1 MKANLLIFINIIKLS
16 AQNKVVFTIQAD
28 KLSAEISP
36 NMHFNNWFFKI
47 LFMKSISSFLFFVI
61 LCCLLSINS
70 IAQIPYLKKENGAA
84 SLIVNGKPFIVLG
97 AEMHNS
103 TGTDTSAVTAVMKQ
117 AKNLNMNTVLG
128 YAYWEMVE
136 PVEGKFNFDLV
147 DHLIKSA
154 EKENLKL
161 ILVWFGSWKST
172 TSSYAPEWV
181 KTNPKRFERYTLADK
196 TTLEILSPFCE
207 ENLKADTKAYVALM
221 KHLKGIDTK
230 HTVIMLQP
238 ENEPGTFSS
247 YCDFSP
253 KAVKAWQEN
262 VPAEVIDFLSR
273 NKGKLNNVLEK
284 SWAANGNK
292 TNGKWAELFGDVQGY
307 PHYAEELFM
316 AYNYSKYI
324 NLLAAEGRKVLD
336 LPSYCNG
343 WLYNKL
349 GNYPH
354 GTINPHVLDMYHAAG
369 NALDF
374 YSPNVYSLDYD
385 QLFTDYKNNGKILFI
400 PESILSP
407 AGVLYAVGEYDAIGF
422 APYGIDGWNPE
433 DKNQK
438 LLSEVNKTLQEM
450 QGVITS
456 RFNSNE
462 MKGLYQAPMA
472 RNKSIEIGDYI
483 LSVSSAESHR
493 FAIDFGKSLEEA
505 GKETISFPQLMG
517 IEVPEGIPQQEAKQ
531 QGPPP
536 NPFAGLPKDYGAA
549 IILLNSPDE
558 FYVIGYGLRID
569 FALKEGITFN
579 HLGYRSI
586 DKGYFKNNNFVATKR
601 WNGDELK
608 TVLPADEITV
618 LKVRLYRN

>member
-1 MKANLLIFINIIKLS
+1 MK
-16 AQNKVVFTIQAD
+16 
-28 KLSAEISP
+28 
-36 NMHFNNWFFKI
+36 KI
-47 LFMKSISSFLFFVI
+47 LFLLFISSIGFAQMPQ
-61 LCCLLSINS
+61 LSKAGN
-70 IAQIPYLKKENGAA
+70 QTKMM
-84 SLIVNGKPFIVLG
+84 VDGKPFLILG
-97 AEMHNS
+97 SEMHNS
-103 TGTDTSAVTAVMKQ
+103 TGTDTAAVTAVMKQ
-117 AKNLNMNTVLG
+117 AKAMNMNTVLG

-136 PVEGKFNFDLV
+136 PTEGKFNFDLV

-154 EKENLKL
+154 EKKNLKL

-181 KTNPKRFERYTLADK
+181 KTNPKRFERYALKDG
-196 TTLEILSPFCE
+196 TTLEILSPFCD

-221 KHLKGIDTK
+221 QHLKEIDKK

-247 YCDFSP
+247 YRDFSP
-253 KAVKAWQEN
+253 KAENTWNAN
-262 VPAEVIDFLSR
+262 VPNEVMDYLKN
-273 NKGKLNNVLEK
+273 NKTNLFPALEK

-307 PHYAEELFM
+307 PHYAEELFS
-316 AYNYSKYI
+316 AYFYSKFI
-324 NLLAAEGRKVLD
+324 NSLAAEGRKVLD

-349 GNYPH
+349 SYYPH

-369 NALDF
+369 KSIDF
-374 YSPNVYSLDYD
+374 YSPNVYSLEYD
-385 QLFTDYKNNGKILFI
+385 QLFSDYKAGGKTLFI

-407 AGVLYAVGEYDAIGF
+407 AGILYAIGEYDAIGF
-422 APYGIDGWNPE
+422 APYGIDGWTDE
-433 DKNQK
+433 K
-438 LLSEVNKTLQEM
+438 NKTLLTAVNHTLAEM
-450 QGVITS
+450 SSLITS
-456 RFNSNE
+456 KFNSTD
-462 MKGLYQAPMA
+462 MRGLYQAPMA

-493 FAIDFGKSLEEA
+493 FAIDFGKSLEKA

-517 IEVPEGIPQQEAKQ
+517 IEIPDGMPHQEEQKS
-531 QGPPP
+531 PPP
-536 NPFAGLPKDYGAA
+536 NPFAGLPKDYGSA
-549 IILLNSPDE
+549 IVIRNSDDE
-558 FYVIGYGLRID
+558 FYIVGYGLRID
-569 FALKEGITFN
+569 FSLKSTIQFN

-586 DKGYFKNNNFVATKR
+586 DKGYFKNNNFIATKR

>member
-1 MKANLLIFINIIKLS
+1 MK
-16 AQNKVVFTIQAD
+16 
-28 KLSAEISP
+28 
-36 NMHFNNWFFKI
+36 KI
-47 LFMKSISSFLFFVI
+47 LFLLFISSIGFAQMPQ
-61 LCCLLSINS
+61 LSKAGN
-70 IAQIPYLKKENGAA
+70 QTKMM
-84 SLIVNGKPFIVLG
+84 VDGKPFLILG
-97 AEMHNS
+97 SEMHNS
-103 TGTDTSAVTAVMKQ
+103 TGTDTAAVTAVMKQ
-117 AKNLNMNTVLG
+117 AKAMNMNTVLG

-136 PVEGKFNFDLV
+136 PTEGKFNFDLV

-154 EKENLKL
+154 EKKNLKL

-181 KTNPKRFERYTLADK
+181 KTNPKRFERYALKDG
-196 TTLEILSPFCE
+196 TTLEILSPFCD

-221 KHLKGIDTK
+221 QHLKEIDK
-230 HTVIMLQP
+230 IHTVIMLQP

-247 YCDFSP
+247 YRDFSP
-253 KAVKAWQEN
+253 KAENAWNAN
-262 VPAEVIDFLSR
+262 VPNEVIDYLKN
-273 NKGKLNNVLEK
+273 NKTNLFPALEK

-307 PHYAEELFM
+307 QHYAEELFS
-316 AYNYSKYI
+316 AYFYSKFI
-324 NLLAAEGRKVLD
+324 NSLAAEGRKVLD

-349 GNYPH
+349 SYYPH

-369 NALDF
+369 KSLDF
-374 YSPNVYSLDYD
+374 YSPNVYSLEYD
-385 QLFTDYKNNGKILFI
+385 QLFSDYKAGGKTLFI

-407 AGVLYAVGEYDAIGF
+407 AGILYAIGEYDAIGF
-422 APYGIDGWNPE
+422 APYGIDGWTDE
-433 DKNQK
+433 K
-438 LLSEVNKTLQEM
+438 NKTLLTAVNHTLAEM
-450 QGVITS
+450 SSLITS
-456 RFNSNE
+456 KFNSTD
-462 MKGLYQAPMA
+462 MRGLYQAPMA

-493 FAIDFGKSLEEA
+493 FAIDFGKSLEKA

-517 IEVPEGIPQQEAKQ
+517 IEVPEGMPHQEEQK
-531 QGPPP
+531 GPPP
-536 NPFAGLPKDYGAA
+536 NPFAGLPKDYGSA
-549 IILLNSPDE
+549 IIIMNSPDE
-558 FYVIGYGLRID
+558 FYIIGYGLRID
-569 FALKEGITFN
+569 FSLKSTIQVS

-586 DKGYFKNNNFVATKR
+586 DKGYFKNNNFIVTKS

>member
-1 MKANLLIFINIIKLS
+1 
-16 AQNKVVFTIQAD
+16 
-28 KLSAEISP
+28 
-36 NMHFNNWFFKI
+36 
-47 LFMKSISSFLFFVI
+47 MKSISISFFFAT
-61 LCCLLSINS
+61 LYCLLSIS
-70 IAQIPYLKKENGAA
+70 CVAQIPYLKKDNSATT
-84 SLIVNGKPFIVLG
+84 LMVDGKPFLILG
-97 AEMHNS
+97 SEMHNS
-103 TGTDTSAVTAVMKQ
+103 TGTDTAAVTAVMKQ
-117 AKNLNMNTVLG
+117 AKMLNMNTVLG

-136 PVEGKFNFDLV
+136 PSEGRFNFYLV

-154 EKENLKL
+154 EKEDLKL

-181 KTNPKRFERYTLADK
+181 KTNPKRFERYALADK

-221 KHLKGIDTK
+221 KHLKETDIK

-247 YCDFSP
+247 YRDFSP
-253 KAVKAWQEN
+253 KAEKAWNTN
-262 VPAEVIDFLSR
+262 VPNDVIDYLKN
-273 NKGKLNNVLEK
+273 NKANLFPALEK
-284 SWAANGNK
+284 SWTANGNK
-292 TNGKWAELFGDVQGY
+292 INGKWAELFGDIQGF
-307 PHYAEELFM
+307 PHYAEELFS
-316 AYNYSKYI
+316 AYFYSKFI
-324 NLLAAEGRKVLD
+324 NSLTSEGRKVLD

-369 NALDF
+369 KALDF

-385 QLFTDYKNNGKILFI
+385 QLFSDYKTGGKTLFI

-407 AGVLYAVGEYDAIGF
+407 AGALYAIGEYDAIGF
-422 APYGIDGWNPE
+422 APYGIDGWNPA

-450 QGVITS
+450 QGLIMS

-462 MKGLYQAPMA
+462 MRGLYQAPMA

-493 FAIDFGKSLEEA
+493 FAIDFGKSLEKA

-517 IEVPEGIPQQEAKQ
+517 IEVPEGMPHQEEQKST
-531 QGPPP
+531 PP
-536 NPFAGLPKDYGAA
+536 NPFAGLPKDFGAA
-549 IILLNSPDE
+549 IIMMNSPDE
-558 FYVIGYGLRID
+558 FYIAGYGLRVD
-569 FALKEGITFN
+569 FALKNGVTFN

-586 DKGYFKNNNFVATKR
+586 DKGYFKNNEFIVTKR

-608 TVLPADEITV
+608 TVLPADELTV